1 VSLAGSVLAESFH
14 ERKRRLADAAACRLG
29 AARGAAAVTRRW
41 PAIAPVPAL
50 QPAPGHTVHTYALAG
65 GRVTLLITR
74 ASVRLVGAAP
84 VPCFSVQTWS
94 TAGWLRVDFSR
105 GTAVSSLIATWNSH
119 APAVQVFSD

>member
-1 VSLAGSVLAESFH
+1 MNAS
-14 ERKRRLADAAACRLG
+14 G
-29 AARGAAAVTRRW
+29 AWLMPLHVGW
-41 PAIAPVPAL
+41 AL
-50 QPAPGHTVHTYALAG
+50 PEEPPPSPGGGRPSRPSQPSSPPPGTVHTYALAG

-105 GTAVSSLIATWNSH
+105 GTAVSSLTATWNSH